1 MFYPDND
8 KRASRLQ
15 QLVDSMANMQTD
27 IQNDAKAMDD
37 KNVAIRPQIDKLL
50 KMNGYDTMQQ
60 LIDKSMALLTPDQRK
75 QFEAMVKDAQ
85 SSKAGFDWTYF
96 AAGVL
101 MLPEGLVLTGKTVMA
116 IGSFVMKSGVIQSL
130 ANLFKSGAE
139 AGAGAA
145 AAVAEA
151 AETASTEATNEMAEA
166 GEVGEEV
173 AETLSF
179 ASALGTFFKVL
190 GGVGFVVT
198 LVVGIVE
205 VVEGAEQKAKLID
218 AIHSCQSSRLA
229 IKYFKTEA
237 DNIIQNL
244 TTIALYVDAMVGTD
258 QMPANPAV
266 ATYLGQA
273 IMTSISKLD
282 AAINWDGLESQLD
295 AQDRTSGLFYGDDDL
310 PASQVVAV
318 AKGMAGPPPPIYNPS
333 TAPTTALKT
342 TNLMAKAP
350 VAAVASAP
358 AVQAA
363 AVPAAAVPAAAPA
376 SHHEHHHHHHH
387 HS

>member
-1 MFYPDND
+1 
-8 KRASRLQ
+8 
-15 QLVDSMANMQTD
+15 MANMQTD
-27 IQNDAKAMDD
+27 IQNDAKSMDD

-50 KMNGYDTMQQ
+50 KMNGYDTMDD
-60 LIDKSMALLTPDQRK
+60 LINKSMALLTPDQRK
-75 QFEAMVKDAQ
+75 QFEAMIKAAQ
-85 SSKAGFDWTYF
+85 ASKAGFDWTYF

-116 IGSFVMKSGVIQSL
+116 IGSFVMKSSVIQSL
-130 ANLFKSGAE
+130 ANMFKSGAE

-151 AETASTEATNEMAEA
+151 TESAATETTNEIADA

-190 GGVGFVVT
+190 GGIGFVVT

-205 VVEGAEQKAKLID
+205 IVEGAEQKEKLIN
-218 AIHSCQSSRLA
+218 AIHGCQSSRLA
-229 IKYFKTEA
+229 IKYFKTQA

-244 TTIALYVDAMVGTD
+244 TTIALYVDAMVGTPT
-258 QMPANPAV
+258 MPANPAV

-273 IMTSISKLD
+273 IMSSISSLD
-282 AAINWDGLESQLD
+282 AAIDWTALETQLD
-295 AQDRTSGLFYGDDDL
+295 TQDRSSGLFYGDDDL
-310 PASQVVAV
+310 PADQVISI
-318 AKGMAGPPPPIYNPS
+318 AKGMAGPPPPIYTPP
-333 TAPTTALKT
+333 TATTAAAKT
-342 TNLMAKAP
+342 TNLMAKP
-350 VAAVASAP
+350 PVVAAAAP
-358 AVQAA
+358 AAQQHA
-363 AVPAAAVPAAAPA
+363 AVPAP
-376 SHHEHHHHHHH
+376 HHQHHH